1 MIKIYSR
8 YSLLK
13 RMVQSKQMLM
23 KILPF
28 SDDAILPYKETSAGH
43 TKPVQKE
50 TSSNINAHD
59 LFNYFTADIIK
70 QETTF
75 VR

>member
-13 RMVQSKQMLM
+13 RMVQSRQMLK
-23 KILPF
+23 KIIPF
-28 SDDAILPYKETSAGH
+28 SDDTILPYKETSAGH
-43 TKPVQKE
+43 TKPVEKQA
-50 TSSNINAHD
+50 TATINAHD

>member
-13 RMVQSKQMLM
+13 RMVQSKQMLV
-23 KILPF
+23 KIIPF
-28 SDDAILPYKETSAGH
+28 DDDTILPYKETSAGH
-43 TKPVQKE
+43 TTPAQKQ
-50 TSSNINAHD
+50 TSANINAHD